1 MRLNRKVLAVLI
13 ILGFAVALAVLFNN
27 YFQLVA
33 DEENLEGRLTVAEA
47 RIPALTPEKAGLEE
61 ERKGTRAALTS
72 AQAAYPREI
81 HSIEYGEHIWDIV
94 RQCNVTMTSLPFPR
108 PAPEQEGAVAFQVV
122 PFTLRVSG
130 TLSEVF
136 EFIRVLRTDD
146 RFASTRVHGISL
158 SIDGEAVSAT
168 ISITIYGHSR

>member
-13 ILGFAVALAVLFNN
+13 IVGFAAAIALLFND
-27 YFQLVA
+27 YSGLVA
-33 DEENLEGRLTVAEA
+33 EQEDLETRLTVAET
-47 RIPALTPEKAGLEE
+47 RIPALRSDKEGLEE
-61 ERKGTRAALTS
+61 ERTGTRAALTS
-72 AQAAYPREI
+72 AQAPYPREI

-108 PAPEQEGAVAFQVV
+108 PSSQQEGAVAFQVV

-130 TLSEVF
+130 TLAEVF
-136 EFIRVLRTDD
+136 EFITVLRTDA
-146 RFASTRVHGISL
+146 RFASTPVHGITL
-158 SIDGEAVSAT
+158 SIGETVSAT